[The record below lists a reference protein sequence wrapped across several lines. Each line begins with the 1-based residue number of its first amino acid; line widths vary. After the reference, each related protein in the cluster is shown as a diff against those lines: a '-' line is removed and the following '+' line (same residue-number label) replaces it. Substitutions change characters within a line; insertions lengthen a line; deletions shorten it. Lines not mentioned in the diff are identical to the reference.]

1 MVQVL
6 NLEKGPGLL
15 HRIISALKANK
26 LYQPRLLYR
35 TFEGNRLGVLL
46 SKGTDRAGLKF
57 EHDLREFNYKPEDLI
72 YASREDEMID
82 NSDINALTVIEEYER
97 PVLSVYDGNRLEL
110 IAPLIYHFHG
120 DKKSALKAAFT
131 IDWIFNRK
139 KTA

>member
-15 HRIISALKANK
+15 HRVISSLKANK

-35 TFEGNRLGVLL
+35 TFEGERLPILL
-46 SKGTDRAGLKF
+46 AKGTDRAGLKA
-57 EHDLREFNYKPEDLI
+57 EWDLRNIGCKPEDVI
-72 YASREDEMID
+72 YASREGEMID
-82 NSDINALTVIEEYER
+82 NTDISALTLVEEYKR
-97 PVLSVYDGNRLEL
+97 PVLSVYDGTHLG
-110 IAPLIYHFHG
+110 IVAPLIYRFHG
-120 DKKSALKAAFT
+120 DKKSALKAVFT